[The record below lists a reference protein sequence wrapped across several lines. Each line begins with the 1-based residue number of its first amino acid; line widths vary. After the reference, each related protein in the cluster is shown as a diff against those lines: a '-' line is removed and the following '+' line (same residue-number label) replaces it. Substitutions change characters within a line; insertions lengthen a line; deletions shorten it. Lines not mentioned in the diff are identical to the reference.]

1 MPRIGLS
8 LLQFTAMSKAQIL
21 SELPHLSPEDLAD
34 VQAKLDEL
42 AGNAWQDRG
51 ELSDAD
57 KRTLDATLDA
67 YEKSPATGSDWN
79 EAKARIQA
87 KLRP

>member
-1 MPRIGLS
+1 
-8 LLQFTAMSKAQIL
+8 MSKTEIL
-21 SELPHLSPEDLAD
+21 AELAYLKPDELAE

-42 AGNAWQDRG
+42 VGETWLDHG

-57 KRTLDATLDA
+57 KAALDAGLA
-67 YEKSPATGSDWN
+67 EYQKNPEAGSPWE

-87 KLRP
+87 KLRG